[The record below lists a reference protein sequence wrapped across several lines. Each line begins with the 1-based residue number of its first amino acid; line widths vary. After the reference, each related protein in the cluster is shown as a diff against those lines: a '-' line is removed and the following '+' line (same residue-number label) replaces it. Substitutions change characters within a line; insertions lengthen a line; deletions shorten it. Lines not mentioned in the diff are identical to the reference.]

1 MNLKKIIGV
10 LAATFAL
17 VMFNAQ
23 AADKENLRIMSD
35 AKGDSS
41 YTVKVN
47 GKEMVITRQMTACA
61 KNKGWLQPL
70 VPVEG
75 VHPITEIE
83 LLKSMNDPEFI
94 LLDMRVQD
102 HFVAGTIPGAKN
114 IPYTEVAMRL
124 NEMGCEKADGK
135 WNCANAKKVVAF
147 CNGPV
152 CPQSPIAIKAS
163 VREGFP
169 AENFYYYRGGMLDWA
184 ALGFPMVEGEF

>member
-1 MNLKKIIGV
+1 MKLVKLG
-10 LAATFAL
+10 LAALIAVFSL
-17 VMFNAQ
+17 NIQ
-23 AADKENLRIMSD
+23 AAEKENLRILSE
-35 AKGDSS
+35 AKND
-41 YTVKVN
+41 TAFTAMVN
-47 GKEMVITRQMTACA
+47 GKEMIITRTMTSCA

-83 LLKSMNDPEFI
+83 LLKAMNDSEYL

-102 HFVAGTIPGAKN
+102 HFVEGTIPGATN
-114 IPYTEVAMRL
+114 IPYTEVSMRL
-124 NEMGCEKADGK
+124 NEMGCEKQDGK
-135 WNCANAKKVVAF
+135 WNCTNAKKVVAF

-152 CPQSPIAIKAS
+152 CPQSPIAMKAS

-184 ALGFPMVEGEF
+184 ALGFPIVEPDF